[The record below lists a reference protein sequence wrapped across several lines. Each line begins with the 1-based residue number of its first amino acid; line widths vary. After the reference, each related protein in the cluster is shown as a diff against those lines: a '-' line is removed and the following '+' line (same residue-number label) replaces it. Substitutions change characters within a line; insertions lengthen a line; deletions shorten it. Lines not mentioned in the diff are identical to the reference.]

1 MLNQAHKIEAKKNTI
16 MSLRNLS
23 PPLVTIAG
31 VATMAGLPALDA
43 ILSTSASLSALKF
56 INTVAF
62 ALNVGAVSVPGRLD
76 GQQDDEMRRGELN
89 PNKPNASGTSSGVY
103 GRNRSRTVVDPSGWA
118 FAIWGPI
125 YLGETAF
132 VATQLLSS
140 HADAVIPGMAAPF
153 AAANLFQSL
162 WCASFRPSY
171 LGDGINK
178 YISAGMLAGTAYSL
192 SMVLEAGNAAAAAD
206 PTFQSWMLTPIVMH
220 FGWVSA
226 ATLVNLNGSLASDE
240 TASPRALTAVGHSS
254 ALIATALGVGVTVS
268 MSAPVY
274 GMTLAW
280 ALAACA
286 DGMRKRKHAHSENDE
301 KILSTAAIVQQK
313 LCLVGSL
320 VCGATALYTALF

>member
-1 MLNQAHKIEAKKNTI
+1 
-16 MSLRNLS
+16 
-23 PPLVTIAG
+23 
-31 VATMAGLPALDA
+31 
-43 ILSTSASLSALKF
+43 
-56 INTVAF
+56 
-62 ALNVGAVSVPGRLD
+62 
-76 GQQDDEMRRGELN
+76 MRKGELN
-89 PNKPNASGTSSGVY
+89 PSKPNASGPVSGVY
-103 GRNRSRTVVDPSGWA
+103 GRSRSRTLIDPSGWA

-140 HADAVIPGMAAPF
+140 HADAVIPGITAPF

-171 LGDGINK
+171 LGDGMKK

-192 SMVLEAGNAAAAAD
+192 SMVLEAGNSAAAAD
-206 PTFQSWMLTPIVMH
+206 PTFQSWMLTPFVMH

-226 ATLVNLNGSLASDE
+226 ATLVNFNGSFASDE
-240 TASPRALTAVGHSS
+240 TASPRALTALGHSS
-254 ALIATALGVGVTVS
+254 ALIAAALGVGVTMS

-286 DGMRKRKHAHSENDE
+286 DGMKKRKPAQSENDE
-301 KILSTAAIVQQK
+301 KILGSAAIVQRR
-313 LCLVGSL
+313 LCLAGSL
-320 VCGATALYTALF
+320 ACGATALYTALL

>member
-1 MLNQAHKIEAKKNTI
+1 

-23 PPLVTIAG
+23 PPLVTLAG
-31 VATMAGLPALDA
+31 VATMAGLPAIDA
-43 ILSTSASLSALKF
+43 ILSTSTSLAALKF
-56 INTVAF
+56 INTAAF

-76 GQQDDEMRRGELN
+76 GQQDDEMRKGEIN
-89 PNKPNASGTSSGVY
+89 PSKPNANETASGVY
-103 GRNRSRTVVDPSGWA
+103 GRNRCRTLVDPSGWA

-132 VATQLLSS
+132 IATQLLSS
-140 HADAVIPGMAAPF
+140 HADAVIPGMTAPF
-153 AAANLFQSL
+153 VAANLMQSL

-171 LGDGINK
+171 LGDGMKK

-192 SMVLEAGNAAAAAD
+192 SLVLEAGNAAAAAN
-206 PTFQSWMLTPIVMH
+206 PAFQAWMLTPFVIH

-226 ATLVNLNGSLASDE
+226 ATLVNLNGSLASHS
-240 TASPRALTAVGHSS
+240 TSSPRALTALGHSS
-254 ALIATALGVGVTVS
+254 ALAATALGVGVTVA

-286 DGMRKRKHAHSENDE
+286 DGMKKRKAAHSEHDE
-301 KILSTAAIVQQK
+301 KILGAAAKVQRN
-313 LCLVGSL
+313 LCLAGSFACL
-320 VCGATALYTALF
+320 STALYTALL

>member
-1 MLNQAHKIEAKKNTI
+1 

-23 PPLVTIAG
+23 PPLVTLAG
-31 VATMAGLPALDA
+31 VATMAGLPAVDA
-43 ILSTSASLSALKF
+43 ILSTTSLAALKF
-56 INTVAF
+56 INTAAF

-76 GQQDDEMRRGELN
+76 GQQDDEMRKGEIN
-89 PNKPNASGTSSGVY
+89 PSKPNANETASGVY
-103 GRNRSRTVVDPSGWA
+103 GRNRCRTLVDPSGWA

-132 VATQLLSS
+132 IATQLLSS
-140 HADAVIPGMAAPF
+140 HADVVIPGMTAPF
-153 AAANLFQSL
+153 IAANLMQSL

-171 LGDGINK
+171 LGDGMKK

-192 SMVLEAGNAAAAAD
+192 SLVLEAGNAAAAAN
-206 PTFQSWMLTPIVMH
+206 PAFQAWMLTPFVIH

-226 ATLVNLNGSLASDE
+226 ATLVNLNGSLASDS
-240 TASPRALTAVGHSS
+240 TSSPRALTALGHSS
-254 ALIATALGVGVTVS
+254 ALAATALGVGVTVA

-286 DGMRKRKHAHSENDE
+286 DGMKKRKAAHSEHDE
-301 KILSTAAIVQQK
+301 KILGAAANVQRK
-313 LCLVGSL
+313 LCLAGSFA
-320 VCGATALYTALF
+320 CGITALYTALL

>member
-1 MLNQAHKIEAKKNTI
+1 

-23 PPLVTIAG
+23 PPLVTLAG

-43 ILSTSASLSALKF
+43 ILSTTSLAALKF
-56 INTVAF
+56 INTAAF

-76 GQQDDEMRRGELN
+76 GQQDDEMRKGEIN
-89 PNKPNASGTSSGVY
+89 PSKPNANETASGVY
-103 GRNRSRTVVDPSGWA
+103 GRNRCRTLVDPSGWA

-132 VATQLLSS
+132 IATQLLSS
-140 HADAVIPGMAAPF
+140 HADAVIPGMTAPF
-153 AAANLFQSL
+153 VAANLMQSL

-171 LGDGINK
+171 LGGGMKK

-192 SMVLEAGNAAAAAD
+192 SLVLEAGNAAAAAN
-206 PTFQSWMLTPIVMH
+206 PAFHAWILTPFVIH

-226 ATLVNLNGSLASDE
+226 ATLVNLNGSFASDS
-240 TASPRALTAVGHSS
+240 TSSPRALTALGHSS
-254 ALIATALGVGVTVS
+254 ALAATALGVGVTVA

-286 DGMRKRKHAHSENDE
+286 DGMKKRKAAHSEHDE
-301 KILSTAAIVQQK
+301 KILGAAANVQRK
-313 LCLVGSL
+313 LCLAGSFA
-320 VCGATALYTALF
+320 CGATALYTALL

>member
-1 MLNQAHKIEAKKNTI
+1 

-23 PPLVTIAG
+23 PPLVTLAG

-43 ILSTSASLSALKF
+43 ILSTTSLAALKF
-56 INTVAF
+56 INTAAF

-76 GQQDDEMRRGELN
+76 GQQDDEMRKGEIN
-89 PNKPNASGTSSGVY
+89 PSKPNANETASGVY
-103 GRNRSRTVVDPSGWA
+103 GRNRCRTLVDPSGWA

-132 VATQLLSS
+132 IATQLLSS
-140 HADAVIPGMAAPF
+140 HADAVIPGMTAPF
-153 AAANLFQSL
+153 VAANLMQSL

-171 LGDGINK
+171 LGDGMKK

-192 SMVLEAGNAAAAAD
+192 SLVLEAGNAAAAAN
-206 PTFQSWMLTPIVMH
+206 PAFHAWMLTPFVIH

-226 ATLVNLNGSLASDE
+226 ATLVNLNGSLASDS
-240 TASPRALTAVGHSS
+240 TSSPRALTALGHSS
-254 ALIATALGVGVTVS
+254 ALAATALGVGVTMA

-286 DGMRKRKHAHSENDE
+286 DGMKKRKAAHSEHDE
-301 KILSTAAIVQQK
+301 KILGAAANVQRK
-313 LCLVGSL
+313 LCLAGSFACL
-320 VCGATALYTALF
+320 STALYTALL